1 MRMVL
6 GGPNSIMVMY
16 MDPLGTSSESS
27 CFPRGVSEDFEPVYS
42 VIADPEPYSL
52 NRKTLI

>member
-16 MDPLGTSSESS
+16 MDSLGTSSESS
-27 CFPRGVSEDFEPVYS
+27 CFPLGVSDDFEPVYS
-42 VIADPEPYSL
+42 VIADPEP
-52 NRKTLI
+52 